1 MSLLSSQEVGDGGRP
16 SGVGGYGS
24 PVCPLS
30 GRGRRETYQGQ
41 MVHLCARCQEGGE
54 GGPNGG
60 KWLTCVPWQF
70 SAHPHVPLTSLQV
83 VYGADVVQASTG
95 NIVPGWGIG
104 TSHHPGR
111 PQRNGMHLPHKQCP
125 EAWGS
130 LWGKDY
136 KVFSAPLNL
145 RRMRQALL
153 EIRHSEEQAGA
164 WERTWKHH
172 RHIGWMPLSVLAGHL
187 YLKCSF

>member
-1 MSLLSSQEVGDGGRP
+1 MVHLCALCQEVGDGGRP
-16 SGVGGYGS
+16 SGVGGEGGGMS
-24 PVCPLS
+24 HPCARCHE
-30 GRGRRETYQGQ
+30 RGDGTKLGQ
-41 MVHLCARCQEGGE
+41 MVHLCARCQEGGD

-95 NIVPGWGIG
+95 NIVPRWGIG
-104 TSHHPGR
+104 ASHHPGR
-111 PQRNGMHLPHKQCP
+111 PQRNGMHLPHKQCT

-136 KVFSAPLNL
+136 KGVQCTPKPA
-145 RRMRQALL
+145 
-153 EIRHSEEQAGA
+153 
-164 WERTWKHH
+164 
-172 RHIGWMPLSVLAGHL
+172 
-187 YLKCSF
+187 